1 MRLTTLINKEDKSTM
16 DQFEIGYWF
25 EFEGENKKAFY
36 WYSLS
41 AEKGFAPAQNNLGLL
56 HEMGMGIKQDYKA
69 AFDLYILAAKQG
81 HAQAQTN
88 IARLYIYGD
97 GVAKDVETGLYWL
110 KKSAAQDNEQAYLN
124 MNAFYREAGDYKESL
139 KWLNVYEER
148 RDDAEFRVTEKSIKM
163 TREYLENE
171 LTEEEIAE
179 AAELAKNWEPEDEE
193 IKLN

>member
-1 MRLTTLINKEDKSTM
+1 
-16 DQFEIGYWF
+16 
-25 EFEGENKKAFY
+25 
-36 WYSLS
+36 
-41 AEKGFAPAQNNLGLL
+41 
-56 HEMGMGIKQDYKA
+56 MGMGIKQDYKA